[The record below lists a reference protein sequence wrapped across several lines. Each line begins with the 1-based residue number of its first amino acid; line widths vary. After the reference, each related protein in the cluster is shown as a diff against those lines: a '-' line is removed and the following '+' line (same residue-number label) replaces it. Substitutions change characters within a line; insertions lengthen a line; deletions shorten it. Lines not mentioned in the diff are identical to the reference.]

1 MDALDEAISSR
12 GAGAYVAFGSSG
24 DPDMRYLTRFRTSD
38 PVIYIRKPG
47 ERGIIIISQM
57 EYEHALRESIA
68 VPFTRT
74 AAGLPDI
81 LKTEKNTWKAL
92 ARMIANQADGDL
104 LISGQFPVALADAL
118 RELRIVSVDSGT
130 VEGMR
135 AVKTGEEIEKI
146 RAVQRAAEE
155 SMAAGITMIRKS
167 RVKKGMLSYKGDV
180 LTSERVRT
188 EIHKR
193 LIDFGCRG
201 IDTIVSCAGDT
212 AIPHVAGSGPLSAGQ
227 PIIIDIF
234 PRNDAT
240 GYVSDMTRTVSKGEP
255 EPAILEMYDAVRAA
269 QDLAASLVAPG
280 KTGPGIHQAVVNY
293 FKDHGFESN
302 TKGFI
307 HNLGHGVGLAV
318 HELPSVGPNGGDL
331 TAGNVITLEPG
342 LYYPGTGG
350 VRLEDMGVV
359 TDAGFERFTQFPRE
373 LVV

>member
-1 MDALDEAISSR
+1 
-12 GAGAYVAFGSSG
+12 
-24 DPDMRYLTRFRTSD
+24 
-38 PVIYIRKPG
+38 
-47 ERGIIIISQM
+47 
-57 EYEHALRESIA
+57 
-68 VPFTRT
+68 
-74 AAGLPDI
+74 
-81 LKTEKNTWKAL
+81 
-92 ARMIANQADGDL
+92 
-104 LISGQFPVALADAL
+104 
-118 RELRIVSVDSGT
+118 
-130 VEGMR
+130 
-135 AVKTGEEIEKI
+135 
-146 RAVQRAAEE
+146 
-155 SMAAGITMIRKS
+155 
-167 RVKKGMLSYKGDV
+167 VKKGMLSYKGDV

-212 AIPHVAGSGPLSAGQ
+212 AIPHVAGSGSLSAGQ